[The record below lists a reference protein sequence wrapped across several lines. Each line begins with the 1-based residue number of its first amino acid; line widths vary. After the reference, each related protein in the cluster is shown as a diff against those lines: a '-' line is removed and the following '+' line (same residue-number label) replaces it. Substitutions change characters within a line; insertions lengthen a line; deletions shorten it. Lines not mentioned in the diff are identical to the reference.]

1 MRTRGRDS
9 LISSP
14 AFTLHLVP
22 GDLAAADRQLD
33 PAGPRIGEVAGSFR
47 SIDLIDICDDS
58 TVAEIGQSRLVELD
72 VEIVRR
78 SDPDQLLT
86 GLLDATHIALRRQPF
101 DVGGEHR
108 IDRVAVSRLRGRR
121 KRFEELPCNRDI
133 LRAHVWIPHVE
144 VVEAPG
150 SSTRTP
156 SPVRKA
162 FGAQVIGSTAM
173 LRRSTL
179 GCESPVNSWR

>member
-1 MRTRGRDS
+1 MRTQGRDS

-47 SIDLIDICDDS
+47 SIDLIDIRDDS
-58 TVAEIGQSRLVELD
+58 TVAEIRQSRLVELD

-86 GLLDATHIALRRQPF
+86 CLLAAPHIALRRQPF
-101 DVGGEHR
+101 DGGGEQR
-108 IDRVAVSRLRGRR
+108 LDRVAVSRSPGRR
-121 KRFEELPCNRDI
+121 KRFEEQLRDRDV
-133 LRAHVWIPHVE
+133 LGAHVWIPQVD

-173 LRRSTL
+173 LRR
-179 GCESPVNSWR
+179 